1 MKSEL
6 PILQPE
12 NIKSCSRCRIKR
24 VKCDMTLPACDR
36 CKKKSEICDI
46 CDMVS
51 YGFSTV
57 RNLQEMLDDMQKKLT
72 ELNTE
77 DRRNDDENK
86 DARHSTFNKDVEE
99 HLAVEVGTLTATN
112 SDYIGTASGVAFS
125 KIFLRQINVF
135 NLMHQDKN
143 LNNLDKLNPNISNLK
158 VDSIP
163 VVSLPRKEV
172 TKYLYHI
179 YIEHVQIFYL
189 IVDVNHIANSI
200 EKLYHRLGQVSVD
213 DRYII
218 FMMLSISSGLAAEKQ
233 QYIEM
238 HDVNT
243 SKEYFLMAFKY
254 FDDMISTVNHR
265 TIRNVLLLIVW
276 CLCLKNQDENEN
288 LWILTRH
295 ATSLCIQLGLHRN
308 NPIWRLDSLELEMRN
323 RLWWTCFI
331 LERQVALQT
340 GRTLSIRNHA
350 IDAELPRF
358 TEAFDK
364 INPNFGLSCPSY
376 ENLCFQ
382 PMYLLAKVRTIAGDI
397 LESVYIARGKN
408 KTLAVESVYK
418 SASRLREEL
427 DLWLESVM
435 DLYIGQND
443 WVYGTLKL
451 NYNIYSLVLSRPSP
465 SFPNISISSSKV
477 CLNDSKS
484 FIDVVFEQINSNLL
498 MDFWFIS
505 ANILTVA
512 ITFLFASWILD
523 AEFGATKD
531 YIEKIQYIVKYLTK
545 YSTSELLNVAI
556 FNAAAVYTL
565 EHLTDSENMNVLI
578 QDALPIDETFSI
590 DDDEQRKQFILDYL
604 LNIVDAGPFYLVQN
618 KD

>member
-1 MKSEL
+1 
-6 PILQPE
+6 
-12 NIKSCSRCRIKR
+12 
-24 VKCDMTLPACDR
+24 MTLPACDR
-36 CKKKSEICDI
+36 CKAKDEICDI

-57 RNLQEMLDDMQKKLT
+57 RSLQEKVDDMQKKLIEFT
-72 ELNTE
+72 TSDHQDEH
-77 DRRNDDENK
+77 ENK
-86 DARHSTFNKDVEE
+86 NKRHSAFNKSMEE
-99 HLAVEVGTLTATN
+99 LLAVEVGTLSATN
-112 SDYIGTASGVAFS
+112 SDYIGTASGVAFT
-125 KIFLRQINVF
+125 KIFLKQINVL
-135 NLMHQDKN
+135 NLLHHNNK
-143 LNNLDKLNPNISNLK
+143 LNTLDKLNPNVSSLEIDN
-158 VDSIP
+158 IP
-163 VVSLPRKEV
+163 VVSLPRKEI
-172 TKYLYHI
+172 TKYLYQI
-179 YIEHVQIFYL
+179 YIEHVQIFYP

-200 EKLYHRLGQVSVD
+200 NMLYQRSGQISIGD
-213 DRYII
+213 KYTI
-218 FMMLSISSGLAAEKQ
+218 FMILSISSGFAAEKQ
-233 QYIEM
+233 QYVEM
-238 HDVNT
+238 NDVNT

-254 FDDMISTVNHR
+254 LDDVVSTIN
-265 TIRNVLLLIVW
+265 IKSIGNILLLVIW
-276 CLCLKNQDENEN
+276 CLCFKNQNVNEN

-308 NPIWRLDSLELEMRN
+308 NPRWKLKSFELEMRN

-340 GRTLSIRNHA
+340 GRTLSIRSYA

-358 TEAFDK
+358 TETFDT
-364 INPNFGLSCPSY
+364 ISTDSDLSFPCY

-397 LESVYIARGKN
+397 LESVYIARGRN

-451 NYNIYSLVLSRPSP
+451 NYDIYSLVLSRPSP
-465 SFPNISISSSKV
+465 SFPNITISSSKV
-477 CLNDSKS
+477 CLNGSKS
-484 FIDVVFEQINSNLL
+484 FIDIVFEQIHSNNLI
-498 MDFWFIS
+498 DFWFIS

-523 AEFGATKD
+523 AEFGATKG
-531 YIEKIQYIVKYLTK
+531 YIEKIQYIIKHLTRD
-545 YSTSELLNVAI
+545 STSELPNVEI
-556 FNAAAVYTL
+556 FKAAAVYTL
-565 EHLTDSENMNVLI
+565 EHLTDSDNLNPLI
-578 QDALPIDETFSI
+578 QDGVPISETFSI
-590 DDDEQRKQFILDYL
+590 DDDDQRKKFILDYL

>member
-1 MKSEL
+1 MGSDL
-6 PILQPE
+6 PILPPE
-12 NIKSCSRCRIKR
+12 TIRSCSRCRIKR
-24 VKCDMTLPACDR
+24 VKCDMALPACGR
-36 CKKKSEICDI
+36 CKAKSEICDI

-57 RNLQEMLDDMQKKLT
+57 RNLQGIIDDMQKKLI
-72 ELNTE
+72 ELNTA
-77 DRRNDDENK
+77 DRRNNHENK
-86 DARHSTFNKDVEE
+86 DARHSAFNKSVEE
-99 HLAVEVGTLTATN
+99 HLAVEVGTLSATK
-112 SDYIGTASGVAFS
+112 SDYIGTASGVAFT
-125 KIFLRQINVF
+125 KIFLKQMNVF
-135 NLMHQDKN
+135 NMVQHDNN
-143 LNNLDKLNPNISNLK
+143 LNNLDKLNPNISNLQI
-158 VDSIP
+158 DNIP
-163 VVSLPRKEV
+163 VVSLPGKEV
-172 TKYLYHI
+172 TKYLYQI
-179 YIEHVQIFYL
+179 YMDHVQIFYP

-200 EKLYHRLGQVSVD
+200 TKLYERSGQISIGAK
-213 DRYII
+213 YTI
-218 FMMLSISSGLAAEKQ
+218 FMILSISSQFAAEKQ
-233 QYIEM
+233 QYVEM
-238 HDVNT
+238 NDVNT

-254 FDDMISTVNHR
+254 FDDVVSTINHQS
-265 TIRNVLLLIVW
+265 IRNILLLIIW

-308 NPIWRLDSLELEMRN
+308 NPTWKLKPFEQETRN

-340 GRTLSIRNHA
+340 GRTLSIRNYA

-358 TEAFDK
+358 TEAFDT
-364 INPNFGLSCPSY
+364 INTDFGLSSPSY
-376 ENLCFQ
+376 ENLRFQ

-435 DLYIGQND
+435 DLYIGRND

-451 NYNIYSLVLSRPSP
+451 NYDIYSLVLSRPSP
-465 SFPNISISSSKV
+465 SFPNISIPSSKV

-484 FIDVVFEQINSNLL
+484 FIDVVFGQIHSNIL

-512 ITFLFASWILD
+512 VTFLFASWILD
-523 AEFGATKD
+523 AEFRATKS
-531 YIEKIQYIVKYLTK
+531 YIEKIQYIINYLTR
-545 YSTSELLNVAI
+545 YTTSELINVEI

-565 EHLTDSENMNVLI
+565 EHLTDSENLNLSI
-578 QDALPIDETFSI
+578 QDALPINETFSI
-590 DDDEQRKQFILDYL
+590 DDDDQRKQFILDYL
-604 LNIVDAGPFYLVQN
+604 LNLVDAGPFYLVQS